1 MLRKNNLVKVVKK
14 RRNKIM
20 KKRFILAAVLSI
32 CILFS
37 VAVNPANA
45 ALAWYS
51 NCVVGGA
58 GAQGGVGLVYVSNGG
73 AENLPVGW
81 YSMGANTTEANQGL
95 ATALTA
101 VSIGGTVSVLV
112 DLSDG
117 LFWHRITGI
126 LVTP

>member
-1 MLRKNNLVKVVKK
+1 
-14 RRNKIM
+14 M
-20 KKRFILAAVLSI
+20 KKRLFLAAMLSI
-32 CILFS
+32 CILLS
-37 VAVNPANA
+37 VSVNPANA

-73 AENLPVGW
+73 TNNLPVGW
-81 YSMGANTTEANQGL
+81 YSMGNNTTEANQGL

-101 VSIGGTVSVLV
+101 VSTGATATILV
-112 DLSDG
+112 DPLDG
-117 LFWHRITGI
+117 RFWSLINGI

>member
-1 MLRKNNLVKVVKK
+1 
-14 RRNKIM
+14 M
-20 KKRFILAAVLSI
+20 KKSFLLAAALSI

-37 VAVNPANA
+37 VAVNSGNA
-45 ALAWYS
+45 AVSWYS

-58 GAQGGVGLVYVSNGG
+58 GTQGGVGLVYVSTGGSNGTST
-73 AENLPVGW
+73 LPVGW

-101 VSIGGTVSVLV
+101 VSTGATATILV
-112 DLSDG
+112 DPLDG
-117 LFWHRITGI
+117 RFWPLITGI